1 MTKVLKMNKLV
12 IFFII
17 TFLMSGSVLAEKI
30 RFSTSATNPPF
41 ESFDGHNQLSGF
53 DIDLAKALCKRMQAE
68 CTFTNLA
75 FDSLIPALKF
85 RKSDAVIASLDITPE
100 RSKQVTFSDPYYQNS
115 ATVVSRKSLYRS
127 FSDFRGKRIGVEN
140 GSTHQKYLQDK
151 YPEIKTVPYD
161 SYLSA
166 FTDLKNGRTEA
177 VFGDTAAVHEYLK
190 TNPQL
195 GTVIQKVTDPDYF
208 GAGLGIA
215 VNPGNQTLLFKINKA
230 LWEIKHDGTY
240 KKIIEKWV
248 PEQDINN

>member
-1 MTKVLKMNKLV
+1 MNKSV

-41 ESFDGHNQLSGF
+41 ESFDDHNQLVGF

-100 RSKQVTFSDPYYQNS
+100 RSKQVTFSDPYYENS
-115 ATVVSRKSLYRS
+115 ASVVAKKGLYS
-127 FSDFRGKRIGVEN
+127 TFDDFRGKRIGVEN

-151 YPEIKTVPYD
+151 HPEIKTVAYD

-166 FTDLKNGRTEA
+166 FTDLKNGRTEG

-195 GTVIQKVTDPDYF
+195 GTAIRKVTDADYF

-215 VNPGNQTLLFKINKA
+215 VSPDNPALLLKINKA

-240 KKIIEKWV
+240 NKIIDKWV
-248 PEQDINN
+248 PEQDIKN

>member
-1 MTKVLKMNKLV
+1 MNKSV

-17 TFLMSGSVLAEKI
+17 TFLMSGSALAEKI

-41 ESFDGHNQLSGF
+41 ESFDDHNQLSGF

-68 CTFTNLA
+68 CTFTNQA

-85 RKSDAVIASLDITPE
+85 RKSDAVISSLDITPE
-100 RSKQVTFSDPYYQNS
+100 RSKQVTFSDPYYENS
-115 ATVVSRKSLYRS
+115 ASVVAKKGLYS
-127 FSDFRGKRIGVEN
+127 TFDDFRGKRIGVEN
-140 GSTHQKYLQDK
+140 GSTHQKFLQDK
-151 YPEIKTVPYD
+151 HPEIKTVAYD

-166 FTDLKNGRTEA
+166 FTDLKNGRTEG

-195 GTVIQKVTDPDYF
+195 GTVIRKVTDTDYF
-208 GAGLGIA
+208 GTGLGIA
-215 VNPGNQTLLFKINKA
+215 VNRDNPALILKINKA

-240 KKIIEKWV
+240 NKIIDKWV
-248 PEQDINN
+248 PEQDIKN